1 MEQGGFIKL
10 YRSMLH
16 WEWYDDK
23 NVKVLFLHLL
33 LKANYEEKRWRGNK
47 IEKGQLLTTVTTLS
61 KETGLTVKQVR
72 NCIKKLESTGE
83 IVAKRA
89 NGITLINIE
98 KWGFFQQD
106 LSQKGNRGANEGQTK
121 GNQGANEGQTKGN
134 QRANQGQTKQ
144 EGNDEK
150 MPENQGLEGIEEE
163 KERKEAKERNK
174 EYKEYKEREERE
186 EKKNIYQLIADMY
199 NATCVSLPRC
209 TKLSETR
216 EKALRARLRRYT
228 VEDFKRVFEIAENT
242 DFLKGANARNWS
254 ANFDWL
260 IKDGNMAKVLDGN
273 YTCKAKT
280 YQQETAKG
288 DNIFF
293 EIGKEEGLF

>member
-10 YRSMLH
+10 YRSMLQ
-16 WEWYDDK
+16 WEWYDDV

-33 LKANYEEKRWRGNK
+33 LKANYEEKKWRGNK
-47 IEKGQLLTTVTTLS
+47 IEKGQILTTITTLS
-61 KETGLTVKQVR
+61 EETRLTPQQIR
-72 NCIKKLESTGE
+72 TCIKKLESTKE
-83 IVAKRA
+83 ITVKST
-89 NGITLINIE
+89 NKKTFINIE
-98 KWGFFQQD
+98 KWGFYQCCNEENNKQITSKITNKITNNQQTNNK
-106 LSQKGNRGANEGQTK
+106 QITNKQ
-121 GNQGANEGQTKGN
+121 
-134 QRANQGQTKQ
+134 QTKQ
-144 EGNDEK
+144 EGNYEK
-150 MPENQGLEGIEEE
+150 TPENQGLEGIEEE

>member
-47 IEKGQLLTTVTTLS
+47 IEKGQILTTVTTLS

-106 LSQKGNRGANEGQTK
+106 LSQKGS
-121 GNQGANEGQTKGN
+121 QGANEGQTKG
-134 QRANQGQTKQ
+134 K
-144 EGNDEK
+144 
-150 MPENQGLEGIEEE
+150 
-163 KERKEAKERNK
+163 RNK
-174 EYKEYKEREERE
+174 SKIMNK
-186 EKKNIYQLIADMY
+186 
-199 NATCVSLPRC
+199 PR
-209 TKLSETR
+209 KI
-216 EKALRARLRRYT
+216 KA
-228 VEDFKRVFEIAENT
+228 
-242 DFLKGANARNWS
+242 
-254 ANFDWL
+254 
-260 IKDGNMAKVLDGN
+260 
-273 YTCKAKT
+273 
-280 YQQETAKG
+280 
-288 DNIFF
+288 
-293 EIGKEEGLF
+293 

>member
-10 YRSMLH
+10 YRSMLQ
-16 WEWYDDK
+16 WEWYDDV

-33 LKANYEEKRWRGNK
+33 LKANYEEKKWRGNK
-47 IEKGQLLTTVTTLS
+47 IEKGQILTTITTLS
-61 KETGLTVKQVR
+61 EETRLTPQQIR
-72 NCIKKLESTGE
+72 TCIKKLESTGE

-121 GNQGANEGQTKGN
+121 GNQ
-134 QRANQGQTKQ
+134 RANQGQTKQ
-144 EGNDEK
+144 EGNYEK
-150 MPENQGLEGIEEE
+150 TPENQGLEGIEEE

>member
-1 MEQGGFIKL
+1 
-10 YRSMLH
+10 
-16 WEWYDDK
+16 
-23 NVKVLFLHLL
+23 
-33 LKANYEEKRWRGNK
+33 
-47 IEKGQLLTTVTTLS
+47 
-61 KETGLTVKQVR
+61 
-72 NCIKKLESTGE
+72 
-83 IVAKRA
+83 
-89 NGITLINIE
+89 
-98 KWGFFQQD
+98 
-106 LSQKGNRGANEGQTK
+106 
-121 GNQGANEGQTKGN
+121 
-134 QRANQGQTKQ
+134 
-144 EGNDEK
+144 

>member
-10 YRSMLH
+10 YRSMLQ
-16 WEWYDDK
+16 WEWYDDV

-33 LKANYEEKRWRGNK
+33 LKANYEEKKWRGNK
-47 IEKGQLLTTVTTLS
+47 IEKGQLLTTITTLS
-61 KETGLTVKQVR
+61 EETRLTPQQIR
-72 NCIKKLESTGE
+72 TCIKKLESTKE
-83 IVAKRA
+83 ITVKST
-89 NGITLINIE
+89 NKKTLISIE
-98 KWGFFQQD
+98 KWRFYQCCNEENNKQITNKQQTNNK
-106 LSQKGNRGANEGQTK
+106 QITNEQQTNNK
-121 GNQGANEGQTKGN
+121 QIT
-134 QRANQGQTKQ
+134 TKQ

-150 MPENQGLEGIEEE
+150 TQENQGLEGIEEE
-163 KERKEAKERNK
+163 KERKEAKERNKEYK